1 MALVFPV
8 TMMSLQCN
16 EFLEL
21 KTRHKGSLSCEQA
34 QEKREVGRGRE
45 QMGGGGRRRR
55 GVPTPT
61 PTAYR
66 PLRSLLVPSRTF
78 QPRSDL
84 YSRRRLTG
92 CNEKPRPQ
100 FKFDKRNRNI
110 TFSGVFGFAVNSRCR
125 VGCWNRTL
133 PLVFSK
139 VARKSL

>member
-1 MALVFPV
+1 MFQV

-21 KTRHKGSLSCEQA
+21 NTRHKGTLLCEQA

-45 QMGGGGRRRR
+45 QMGGVGGGRRR
-55 GVPTPT
+55 GDPTPT

-78 QPRSDL
+78 QSRSDL

-110 TFSGVFGFAVNSRCR
+110 TFIGAFGFAVNSRCR
-125 VGCWNRTL
+125 C
-133 PLVFSK
+133 
-139 VARKSL
+139 